1 MEAAV
6 TGEHLGIAGMRDRAQ
21 RAGGIL
27 NFISEPGRGTTVSV
41 SLPIRETP
49 GTFAGHSG

>member
-6 TGEHLGIAGMRDRAQ
+6 AGEHLGMAGMRERAQ
-21 RAGGIL
+21 RADGRL
-27 NFISEPGRGTTVSV
+27 DLISEPGRGTTVSV

-49 GTFAGHSG
+49 GTFSRHSG